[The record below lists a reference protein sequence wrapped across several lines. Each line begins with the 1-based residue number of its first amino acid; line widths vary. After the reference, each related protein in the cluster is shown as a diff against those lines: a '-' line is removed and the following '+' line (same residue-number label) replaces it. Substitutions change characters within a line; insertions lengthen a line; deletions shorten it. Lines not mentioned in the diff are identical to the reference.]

1 MVRCIPL
8 LKEERPRTAEDY
20 WNLPD
25 GVRAE
30 LIDGRLYD
38 MTSPSRIH
46 QGIVM
51 GIAHAMFGYVETHG
65 GACKVYPAPFAVNL
79 FGDNS
84 TFVEPDVSVVCDE
97 SKLSDRGCEGAPGLV
112 VEVVLPSSRR
122 TDYFTK
128 AGLYERAGVREYWI
142 VAPAARQTSVYTY
155 GSESRLLATYS
166 FDEPVPVGIWGD
178 LSITLSEILA
188 RA

>member
-1 MVRCIPL
+1 MTCSNEGKPS
-8 LKEERPRTAEDY
+8 TADDY

-30 LIDGRLYD
+30 LIDGALYD
-38 MTSPSRIH
+38 LSTPDRIH
-46 QGIVM
+46 QGIVS
-51 GIAHAMFGYVETHG
+51 GLAVAPDNYVLAHT
-65 GACKVYPAPFAVNL
+65 GAGHVYLAPFAVNL

-84 TFVEPDVSVVCDE
+84 TFVEPDVLVVCDE
-97 SKLSDRGCEGAPGLV
+97 SKLSDRGCEGAHDLV